1 MTRQDAR
8 DRVVDAAVAR
18 LHQRGVSVALDG
30 ISLEEAITD
39 SGVSR
44 ATAYRRWPNRTEFL
58 REVLVRTV
66 RAVRLEPETREDLE
80 AIRAVVRDQADHLDT
95 EAGRRTVVIESLRI
109 ATQADHRRLAT
120 SRQWRDYLAL
130 RVTCEG
136 LPDAELRQSLTQELA
151 AAESAFVRHRAEVY
165 SRIPEVLGYRLTTP
179 VPGDEG
185 FVLMAEVM
193 GALMTGLILHQST
206 AAQPATFTARAFG
219 SQVAAQWTT
228 ASYALTAMFLTYL
241 QPDPEAGQQFRIE
254 ELLGGEPGE

>member
-18 LHQRGVSVALDG
+18 LHQRGDSVALDG

-44 ATAYRRWPNRTEFL
+44 ASGYGRWPNRTEVL

-66 RAVRLEPETREDLE
+66 RAVRLEPETSEDLE

-136 LPDAELRQSLTQELA
+136 LPEAELRQSLAQELA
-151 AAESAFVRHRAEVY
+151 AAGSAFVGHRAAVY
-165 SRIPEVLGYRLTTP
+165 SRTP
-179 VPGDEG
+179 QVPGSR
-185 FVLMAEVM
+185 LA
-193 GALMTGLILHQST
+193 T
-206 AAQPATFTARAFG
+206 PAHSVEWRVT
-219 SQVAAQWTT
+219 
-228 ASYALTAMFLTYL
+228 L
-241 QPDPEAGQQFRIE
+241 AGQ
-254 ELLGGEPGE
+254 LGG

>member
-30 ISLEEAITD
+30 ISLEEAIAD

-44 ATAYRRWPNRTEFL
+44 ATAYRRWPSRVEFL

-66 RAVRLEPETREDLE
+66 RAVRLEPETAQDLD
-80 AIRAVVRDQADHLDT
+80 AIRAVVQDRSEELDT

-109 ATQADHRRLAT
+109 ATQADHRRLAA

-130 RVTCEG
+130 RVTCDG
-136 LPDAELRQSLTQELA
+136 LADEQLRQVLSVELA

-165 SRIPEVLGYRLTTP
+165 ARIPEVLGYRLTTP
-179 VPGDEG
+179 VPGEEG
-185 FVLMAEVM
+185 FVLMAEAM

-219 SQVAAQWTT
+219 SQVDAEWTT

-241 QPDPEAGQQFRIE
+241 QPDPEAGEEFRIE
-254 ELLGGEPGE
+254 ELLGGELGE